1 MGVVGRDCFFREF
14 IGDANN
20 CENETGKYILERAE
34 I

>member
-14 IGDANN
+14 IGVVNI
-20 CENETGKYILERAE
+20 CENETGKDILERAE